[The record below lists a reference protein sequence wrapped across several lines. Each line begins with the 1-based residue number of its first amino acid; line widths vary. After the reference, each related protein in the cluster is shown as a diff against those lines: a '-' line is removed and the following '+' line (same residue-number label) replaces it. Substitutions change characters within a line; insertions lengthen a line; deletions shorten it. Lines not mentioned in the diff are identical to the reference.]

1 MSPPAKQE
9 RERDETERERERRCL
24 RVKRARPGV
33 DISRTGSHIVSH
45 CLVMEI
51 ISPRLPPPSHSHSPV
66 SLHTA
71 INNRIFECR
80 RYLHISP
87 STSSQYLDGE
97 MFFSSFANLVLASQW
112 CGESECLCQQCNCIC
127 HSVQIKTNTS
137 SSPLLLPPLTHDT
150 FLSAY

>member
-1 MSPPAKQE
+1 MMEMIMMVMAEDVDPGLVLRKLTSVASGLAPEPEMRRRE
-9 RERDETERERERRCL
+9 RERDGVC
-24 RVKRARPGV
+24 VSAKRARPGV

-97 MFFSSFANLVLASQW
+97 MFLSRFAKLVSASGAVRVNVCVSSVIVFVIQN
-112 CGESECLCQQCNCIC
+112 
-127 HSVQIKTNTS
+127 K
-137 SSPLLLPPLTHDT
+137 
-150 FLSAY
+150 